1 MIRLLILFLSFLNAA
16 FAVRT
21 GGMTSQFRQGL
32 TRWRQHATLRVIL
45 FQTCKGLPMKSFL
58 SILALSVATLAISS
72 APSYAQ
78 QRKTAKPAAKTVRA
92 VPRPTLA
99 EANKFVADAEKKL
112 NDLGIHAAQVS
123 WVKATYITDDTD
135 ALAARVGTE
144 ATELSV
150 KYATEAAK
158 YMSVPGLS
166 YDTKRKLDFLRGG
179 LVLPA
184 PTTAGAAAEL
194 NTIATDLDSTYG
206 KGKGTLRG
214 QPINGSDIEAEM
226 GTNRNPNELKEM
238 WTSWHNNVGAPMRT
252 RYGRMVDIGNQG
264 AKELGYKDVGAMWR
278 SGYDMP
284 ADEFAALTDKLWL
297 EVKPLYDELHTY
309 TRNKLNAKYGDAVQ
323 AKTGPI
329 RADLLG
335 NMWAQEWGDIY
346 DIVAPPGSGDIG
358 YDIGEL
364 LKAKGKSEMDMV
376 KYGEDFFSSLGFEP
390 LPKSFYERSQ
400 FLKPR
405 DREVVCHAS
414 AWNIDN
420 KDDLRIKMCIK
431 INSNDFITVH
441 HELGHNYYQRAYN
454 KQPYLY
460 LNGANDGFH
469 EAIGDAVALSIT
481 PEYLVQ
487 TGLLNKDKVP
497 SADKDTGLLLRQAMD
512 KVAFLP
518 FGLLVD
524 KWRWGVFNGSIP
536 KDQYNKGWTD
546 LRLKYQ
552 GITPPT
558 PRTEA
563 NFDAGAK
570 YHIPGNTPYTRYF
583 LARILQFQFYKA
595 ACDAAG
601 WKGPLH
607 RCSFYGNKE
616 VGKRLNAMLE
626 MGASKPWP
634 DALQAFT
641 GSREMSGKAMIEYF
655 KPLIEW
661 LKEQNKGQPRGW

>member
-1 MIRLLILFLSFLNAA
+1 MRKFVSTVALAA
-16 FAVRT
+16 
-21 GGMTSQFRQGL
+21 
-32 TRWRQHATLRVIL
+32 
-45 FQTCKGLPMKSFL
+45 
-58 SILALSVATLAISS
+58 ALVSMPVMAQDA
-72 APSYAQ
+72 AP
-78 QRKTAKPAAKTVRA
+78 TASE
-92 VPRPTLA
+92 A
-99 EANKFVADAEKKL
+99 EAFIAKAEK
-112 NDLGIHAAQVS
+112 DLFDFSVEGGRVAWINS
-123 WVKATYITDDTD
+123 TYITDDTD
-135 ALAARVGTE
+135 ALAARYGEIGTE
-144 ATELSV
+144 KAV
-150 KYATEAAK
+150 QYALEAAK
-158 YMSVPGLS
+158 YQNVAGLS
-166 YDTKRKLDFLRGG
+166 AETKRKLDILRGG

-184 PTTAGAAAEL
+184 PTREGAAAEL
-194 NTIATDLDSTYG
+194 STIATKLNSTYG
-206 KGKGTLRG
+206 KGKGTLKG
-214 QPINGSDIEAEM
+214 KAINGSDIEAEM
-226 GTNRNPNELKEM
+226 GTNRNPEELKEM
-238 WTSWHNNVGAPMRT
+238 WTSWHDNVGKPMGKD
-252 RYGRMVDIGNQG
+252 YARMVTIANEG
-264 AKELGYKDVGAMWR
+264 ANELGFKDVGAMWR

-284 ADEFAALTDKLWL
+284 ADDFAKLTDKLWL

-323 AKTGPI
+323 PKTGPI

-335 NMWAQEWGDIY
+335 NMWAQEWGGIY
-346 DIVAPPGSGDIG
+346 DIVAPAGAGDIG

-364 LKAKGKSEMDMV
+364 LKAKGVDEIGMV
-376 KYGEDFFSSLGFEP
+376 KIGEGFFSSLGFDP
-390 LPKSFYERSQ
+390 LPKTFYERSQ

-414 AWNIDN
+414 AWDIDN
-420 KDDLRIKMCIK
+420 VDDLRIKMCIK
-431 INSNDFITVH
+431 VNTDDFVTIH

-454 KQPYLY
+454 KQSYLH

-469 EAIGDAVALSIT
+469 EAIGDAIALSIT

-487 TGLLNKDKVP
+487 IGLLDKAKVP

-524 KWRWGVFNGSIP
+524 KWRWGVFNGTITP
-536 KDQYNKGWTD
+536 ANYNKGWTD
-546 LRLKYQ
+546 LRRQYQ
-552 GITPPT
+552 GIVPPVER
-558 PRTEA
+558 PA
-563 NFDAGAK
+563 DAFDPGAK

-616 VGKRLNAMLE
+616 VGKKLNAMLE

-634 DALQAFT
+634 DALEAFT

-655 KPLIEW
+655 KPLMDW
-661 LKEQNKGQPRGW
+661 LKKQNKGAKKGW